1 MAKRKNSEIVLEES
15 KRAKD
20 TQMAD
25 LNEEEHIVD
34 LTQEDEQTEVIRG
47 LRDVRPA
54 HYLFKIDNF
63 SSLLSTE
70 IDKYESSDFEVSGY
84 KWKLRL
90 FPKGVNEDNKH
101 ISLYLVLSKSKSIP
115 FHKEV
120 NVYFKLFVY
129 NQIHDKYLT
138 VQDAKGRM
146 SRFRGT
152 KTEFGFDQLLA
163 LSVFNDASNG
173 YLVDDCCIFGAE
185 IFVVEPISKGELA
198 SVVKDLSNNTY
209 TWNVEKV
216 SELKQEIFAE
226 VFVIGGYKWSLFL
239 YPNGHLEEKDKSLS
253 LFLSLE
259 EDLNPG
265 HTLFVQFVLRVKDQL
280 HGEHHE
286 KTAINYFSAPNDYYS
301 CGFFNLISLNK
312 LNDVT
317 KGYLIN
323 GAIILE
329 LKISLITKVVDFS

>member
-1 MAKRKNSEIVLEES
+1 MAKRKNRDIVREKS

-20 TQMAD
+20 TQIAD
-25 LNEEEHIVD
+25 FTEEQQIV
-34 LTQEDEQTEVIRG
+34 EDEQAEVIRG

-63 SSLLSTE
+63 SSLLSAE

-84 KWKLRL
+84 KWKLLL
-90 FPKGVNEDNKH
+90 FPEGVNEDNKH
-101 ISLYLVLSKSKSIP
+101 ISLFLVLSKSNSLP

-129 NQIHDKYLT
+129 NQIDDKYLT
-138 VQDAKGRM
+138 VQDAKGRI
-146 SRFRGT
+146 SCFRGT
-152 KTEFGFDQLLA
+152 KTEFGFDQLLP
-163 LSVFNDASNG
+163 LSVFKDASNG

-185 IFVVEPISKGELA
+185 IFVVEPISKGELV
-198 SVVKDLSNNTY
+198 SVVEDLSNNTY
-209 TWNVEKV
+209 TWNVEKF
-216 SELKQEIFAE
+216 SELKQQKISE
-226 VFVIGGYKWSLFL
+226 VFVIGGYKWSLSL
-239 YPNGHLEEKDKSLS
+239 YPNGDLEEKGKSLS

-265 HTLFVQFVLRVKDQL
+265 HTLSVQFVISVKDQL

-286 KTAINYFSAPNDYYS
+286 KTTINYFSAPNDYYS

>member
-138 VQDAKGRM
+138 VQ
-146 SRFRGT
+146 
-152 KTEFGFDQLLA
+152 
-163 LSVFNDASNG
+163 
-173 YLVDDCCIFGAE
+173 
-185 IFVVEPISKGELA
+185 EPISKGELA

>member
-1 MAKRKNSEIVLEES
+1 MAKRKNRDIVREKS

-20 TQMAD
+20 AQIAD
-25 LNEEEHIVD
+25 FTEEQQIV
-34 LTQEDEQTEVIRG
+34 EDEQAEVIRG

-129 NQIHDKYLT
+129 NQIQDKYLT

-185 IFVVEPISKGELA
+185 IFVVEPIIKGELA

-209 TWNVEKV
+209 TWNVEKF
-216 SELKQEIFAE
+216 SELEQEKVAE

-239 YPNGHLEEKDKSLS
+239 YPNGDLEDKDKSLS

-286 KTAINYFSAPNDYYS
+286 KTDSNFFCASNNWSW
-301 CGFFNLISLNK
+301 GFQDLISLSK
-312 LNDVT
+312 LNDAS

-323 GAIILE
+323 GVMILE
-329 LKISLITKVVDFS
+329 VQISLITEVEDFS